1 MFIPDFVLFEI
12 YFVLSLVDFFEDI
25 LESTV
30 VTFQDG
36 IFRRQVQWVVLKAPS
51 IDFLLSAVRSSP
63 LHFYLFQCVL
73 KARVSKTGDRLVGV
87 VHGQGNTAGALEVE
101 HFDFL
106 CWRTIGWRIFQCDTA
121 GILDHHVLAPVLIT
135 ERVTTD
141 DDGLFPSG
149 DQQWNRFANDRLAKD
164 SSTLNRFV
172 IVLRPTFGL
181 GRAKYLRE
189 CYEWFRSVIT
199 TFFSTKIL
207 QTIRQ

>member
-1 MFIPDFVLFEI
+1 MFVPDFVLFEI
-12 YFVLSLVDFFEDI
+12 YFVLALVDFFEDI
-25 LESTV
+25 FESTV

-36 IFRRQVQWVVLKAPS
+36 IFRRQVQWEILNAPS
-51 IDFLLSAVRSSP
+51 SDPPLSAARSSP

-73 KARVSKTGDRLVGV
+73 KARVSETGDRFVGV

-106 CWRTIGWRIFQCDTA
+106 CWRTIGWRIFQCDTTGA
-121 GILDHHVLAPVLIT
+121 LDHHVLAPVLIA

-141 DDGLFPSG
+141 DDGIFPSR

-164 SSTLNRFV
+164 SSTLNRAQTPR
-172 IVLRPTFGL
+172 RPTFDL
-181 GRAKYLRE
+181 GRAKSLRE
-189 CYEWFRSVIT
+189 CYEWFRWVIT

-207 QTIRQ
+207 QTIRW